1 MQVVEHEI
9 KRYDSLSEEVE
20 KKKKRGM
27 RNNMSQVCYGDV
39 TTVVKMDPDNGEIKK
54 DAERS
59 RKKLLTLVKK
69 QEILL
74 RGKSQGQIQDFVK
87 GGLNIEVDL

>member
-1 MQVVEHEI
+1 
-9 KRYDSLSEEVE
+9 
-20 KKKKRGM
+20 
-27 RNNMSQVCYGDV
+27 
-39 TTVVKMDPDNGEIKK
+39 MDPDNGEIKK

-74 RGKSQGQIQDFVK
+74 RGERNSTSEQKEYNYWHSD
-87 GGLNIEVDL
+87 LNLTKCFTYHVYNLTKIT